1 MTTDNHTKTT
11 PIDQW
16 QQDGLYWE
24 DDQWQQSGLYWE
36 DDQWEDDQWEE
47 DQWQQNGLYWEVRL
61 WDVADGHPLTPDEAQ
76 KLADWVAYTIDT

>member
-16 QQDGLYWE
+16 QQDGLY
-24 DDQWQQSGLYWE
+24 
-36 DDQWEDDQWEE
+36 WEDDQWEE